1 MHFTD
6 QMNRTLTLHPVP
18 KRIVSLVPSQSQYL
32 WDLGLKDEL
41 VGISKFC
48 IYPDDMFR
56 TVTRVGG
63 TKNVDIGKI
72 LELKPD
78 LVIGNK
84 EENVKE
90 QIEELEK
97 HVPVWMSDVNSLD
110 DACHMMLE
118 LGKICGKENESVKMV
133 GEIKASLSRVKGL
146 FGGKRIAYFIWN
158 KPYMVAASNTYIHN
172 VLEFLGCENVFKEE
186 QRYPETT
193 LEKIQQLNTELCLLS
208 SEPFP
213 FTNAHREEIQKALPH
228 AKVIVVSG
236 EIFSWY
242 GSYLL
247 SLESYV
253 KELKRKL
260 DD

>member
-1 MHFTD
+1 MHYTD
-6 QMNRTLTLHPVP
+6 QMNRSIVLESPP

-32 WDLGLKDEL
+32 WDLGLTDEL

-48 IYPDDMFR
+48 IHPDEMYR
-56 TVTRVGG
+56 SVTRVGG
-63 TKNVDIGKI
+63 TKNLDINKI

-78 LVIGNK
+78 LIIGNK

-90 QIEELEK
+90 QITELEK
-97 HVPVWMSDVNSLD
+97 YCHVWMSDVNTLE
-110 DACHMMLE
+110 DAYAMMLQ
-118 LGKICGKENESVKMV
+118 LGKICGKEKESARMV
-133 GEIKASLSRVKGL
+133 SDIMSSLSNIKGL
-146 FGGKRIAYFIWN
+146 FKGKRVAYFIWN

-172 VLEFLGCENVFKEE
+172 VLEFIGFENVFKDE

-193 LEKIQQLNTELCLLS
+193 IEKIRQLNTEICMLS

-213 FTNAHREEIQKALPH
+213 FTDIHQTEIQSALQLS
-228 AKVIVVSG
+228 KVMVVSG

-247 SLESYV
+247 SLEPYV